1 MCIERSPD
9 MVISILAILKAGAA
23 HVPLDPSYPSERLKY
38 MLEDAEAPVL
48 ITSQKQ
54 LGSLPADVGRIVCV
68 NAISS
73 EWEQE
78 DASDPE
84 HGAVGKNLA
93 YVIYS
98 SGSTGLPKGVCITH
112 QSICNHMEWMQSVF
126 SFTAADRFLQKT
138 DIGLHSHSV
147 ESQTIR

>member
-1 MCIERSPD
+1 MGIERSPD

-93 YVIYS
+93 YVI
-98 SGSTGLPKGVCITH
+98 
-112 QSICNHMEWMQSVF
+112 
-126 SFTAADRFLQKT
+126 
-138 DIGLHSHSV
+138 
-147 ESQTIR
+147 